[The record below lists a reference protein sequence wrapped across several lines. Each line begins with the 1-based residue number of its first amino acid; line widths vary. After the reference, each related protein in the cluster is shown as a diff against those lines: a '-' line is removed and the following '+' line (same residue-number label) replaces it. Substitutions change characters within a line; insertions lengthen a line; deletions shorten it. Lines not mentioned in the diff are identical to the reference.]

1 LRKKIHSFLKN
12 PTIEKF
18 FLLNTISYI
27 LLLAMIGILPD
38 ETIFILD
45 VIYNIIFTVEIIL
58 KFIAFGIKSKKK
70 K

>member
-1 LRKKIHSFLKN
+1 
-12 PTIEKF
+12 
-18 FLLNTISYI
+18 
-27 LLLAMIGILPD
+27 MIGILPD